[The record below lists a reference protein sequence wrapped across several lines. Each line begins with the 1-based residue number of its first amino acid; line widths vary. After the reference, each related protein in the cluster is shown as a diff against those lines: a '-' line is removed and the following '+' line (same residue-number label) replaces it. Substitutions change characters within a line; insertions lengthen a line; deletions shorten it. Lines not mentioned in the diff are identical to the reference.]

1 MSIQK
6 GSIVEGKVRNIT
18 KYGAFVELPDG
29 NTGLVHISE
38 ISEDYVEDVREFLK
52 EDQIVKVKILSVS
65 DQGGRISLSIKKAKE
80 RKEPFKQNKNKE
92 LDFEDKLMK
101 FLKESDEKLNDFKK
115 RYDSKR
121 RS

>member
-52 EDQIVKVKILSVS
+52 ENQIVKVKVLSVS

-80 RKEPFKQNKNKE
+80 RKESFKQNKNKE